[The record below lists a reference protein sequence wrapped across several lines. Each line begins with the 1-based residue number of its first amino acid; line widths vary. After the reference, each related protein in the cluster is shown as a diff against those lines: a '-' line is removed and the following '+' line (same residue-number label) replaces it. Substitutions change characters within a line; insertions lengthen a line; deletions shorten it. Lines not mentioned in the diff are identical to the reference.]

1 MQNYT
6 KEDLRELWGHPS
18 PATVN
23 RRLKA
28 VKDELGF
35 ALGRPDI
42 QDNRILTFSEE
53 EMGLILARFPR
64 KEEPAIKAEAELVEE
79 TELAII
85 ENFIPEAA
93 SLTRYQVN
101 HEMSIEVSNKDANN
115 QLLQE
120 TQAETNSVFNALED
134 VMYLLGNN
142 IAQTL
147 FDRAKQAE
155 IVGSHAIAAGM
166 SEKFQAG
173 KKEDSINK

>member
-6 KEDLRELWGHPS
+6 KEDLRELWGYPS
-18 PATVN
+18 PATVS

-28 VKDELGF
+28 VKDEVGF
-35 ALGRPDI
+35 SLGRPDI
-42 QDNRILTFSEE
+42 QDNRILTFSEQ

-64 KEEPAIKAEAELVEE
+64 KEKAAIEAELVED
-79 TELAII
+79 TELAVIQS
-85 ENFIPEAA
+85 FTPEAA

-101 HEMSIEVSNKDANN
+101 HEMSIEVSNRDANN
-115 QLLQE
+115 RLLQE
-120 TQAETNSVFNALED
+120 TQAETDSVFDALED
-134 VMYLLGNN
+134 AMYLLGNN